1 MDGKVSDERAQ
12 ASQPVNAEGLEPAPG
27 LSPDE
32 DFTDRSRVIHTL
44 RDQVHHTLN
53 REFLSVTD
61 DLEQLRSMLSDAAN
75 RLSTAFRDMTHASAE
90 IEALLQE
97 RPAGQEPARLE
108 DVVGAAAR
116 IAGNA
121 GSTIQS
127 LQFEDMATQLLAHV
141 RRRLDLVE
149 AFSKDMAAL
158 SLDTVKTP
166 LHTEALARLQN
177 VLECYQIEMGE
188 MRRKAIH
195 QESLDAGAIELF

>member
-1 MDGKVSDERAQ
+1 MAKVSDERVQ
-12 ASQPVNAEGLEPAPG
+12 ASQPVNAGDPGSVPVPAI
-27 LSPDE
+27 DE
-32 DFTDRSRVIHTL
+32 DFTDRSRIIHTL
-44 RDQVHHTLN
+44 RDSVHHTLN

-61 DLEQLRSMLSDAAN
+61 DLEQLRGLLSDAAN
-75 RLSTAFRDMTHASAE
+75 RLSVAFRDMTHASAE
-90 IEALLQE
+90 IESLMQA
-97 RPAGQEPARLE
+97 RPEGEAPARLE
-108 DVVGAAAR
+108 DVVSAAAR

-166 LHTEALARLQN
+166 LHTEALVRLQN
-177 VLECYQIEMGE
+177 VLECYQIEMSE
-188 MRRKAIH
+188 MRRKAIQ

>member
-1 MDGKVSDERAQ
+1 MARMVYTLLQDV
-12 ASQPVNAEGLEPAPG
+12 PG
-27 LSPDE
+27 
-32 DFTDRSRVIHTL
+32 
-44 RDQVHHTLN
+44 
-53 REFLSVTD
+53 
-61 DLEQLRSMLSDAAN
+61 
-75 RLSTAFRDMTHASAE
+75 ASA
-90 IEALLQE
+90 IEMALVPLQARSE
-97 RPAGQEPARLE
+97 GEAPARLE
-108 DVVGAAAR
+108 DVVSAAAR

-166 LHTEALARLQN
+166 LHTEALVRLQN
-177 VLECYQIEMGE
+177 VLECYQIEMSE
-188 MRRKAIH
+188 MRRKAIQ

>member
-1 MDGKVSDERAQ
+1 MDQVSDEHVKAPESPVVPAAEDGDFAERA
-12 ASQPVNAEGLEPAPG
+12 
-27 LSPDE
+27 
-32 DFTDRSRVIHTL
+32 RVIHAL
-44 RDQVHHTLN
+44 RDQVNLTLN

-61 DLEQLRSMLSDAAN
+61 DLEQLRSLLSDAAS
-75 RLSTAFRDMTHASAE
+75 RLSTAFREMTHASGDIAD
-90 IEALLQE
+90 LV
-97 RPAGQEPARLE
+97 RKSGQDGNAQAVEE
-108 DVVGAAAR
+108 VVQAAAR

-166 LHTEALARLQN
+166 LHNDALTRLAN
-177 VLECYQIEMGE
+177 VIECYQLEMTE
-188 MRRKAIH
+188 MRRKAIQ

>member
-1 MDGKVSDERAQ
+1 MSDHSGHATDRA
-12 ASQPVNAEGLEPAPG
+12 AADPPSAESCAGGTDAEFA
-27 LSPDE
+27 
-32 DFTDRSRVIHTL
+32 DRSRHLHAL

-53 REFLSVTD
+53 AEFMSVTT
-61 DLEQLRSMLSDAAN
+61 DLDQLRGLLADAAG
-75 RLSTAFRDMTHASAE
+75 RLSTAFREMTHASGE
-90 IEALLQE
+90 IESLVQRHGHASGD
-97 RPAGQEPARLE
+97 AHLE
-108 DVVGAAAR
+108 EVVAAAAR

-127 LQFEDMATQLLAHV
+127 LQFEDMANQLLQHV

-166 LHTEALARLQN
+166 LQPEALTRLQH
-177 VLECYQIEMGE
+177 VIECYQIEMGE

-195 QESLDAGAIELF
+195 QESLDAGVIELF

>member
-1 MDGKVSDERAQ
+1 MDQVSDEHVQSPETPAVSAPQDGDFAERARQ
-12 ASQPVNAEGLEPAPG
+12 
-27 LSPDE
+27 
-32 DFTDRSRVIHTL
+32 IHAL
-44 RDQVHHTLN
+44 RDQVNLTLN

-61 DLEQLRSMLSDAAN
+61 DLEQLRSLLSDAAE
-75 RLSTAFRDMTHASAE
+75 RLSGAFRDMTHASGE
-90 IEALLQE
+90 IADLVRKSGGNGDEARVEEVAQ
-97 RPAGQEPARLE
+97 
-108 DVVGAAAR
+108 AAAR

-166 LHTEALARLQN
+166 LHADALSRLAN
-177 VLECYQIEMGE
+177 VIECYQLEMAE
-188 MRRKAIH
+188 MRRKAIQ

>member
-1 MDGKVSDERAQ
+1 MQ
-12 ASQPVNAEGLEPAPG
+12 ASQPIGAEAAASETAPV
-27 LSPDE
+27 PDA
-32 DFTDRSRVIHTL
+32 DFTERSRTIHTL

-61 DLEQLRSMLSDAAN
+61 DLEQLRSLLSDAAT
-75 RLSTAFRDMTHASAE
+75 RLSTAFRDMTHASDEIRSLVAVHAE
-90 IEALLQE
+90 DGSSQS
-97 RPAGQEPARLE
+97 LE
-108 DVVGAAAR
+108 DVVNAAAR
-116 IAGNA
+116 IAANA
-121 GSTIQS
+121 GGTVQS

-158 SLDTVKTP
+158 SLDTVRTP
-166 LHTEALARLQN
+166 LHTEALGRLQN

-188 MRRKAIH
+188 MRRKAIQ